1 MKVELLDRIK
11 EREGRILQL
20 QDRLK
25 DTGDA
30 NASEM
35 KNLHASFH
43 KIESEK

>member
-1 MKVELLDRIK
+1 LLDRIK
-11 EREGRILQL
+11 EREARILQL

-25 DTGDA
+25 ESGDV

-43 KIESEK
+43 KIETEK